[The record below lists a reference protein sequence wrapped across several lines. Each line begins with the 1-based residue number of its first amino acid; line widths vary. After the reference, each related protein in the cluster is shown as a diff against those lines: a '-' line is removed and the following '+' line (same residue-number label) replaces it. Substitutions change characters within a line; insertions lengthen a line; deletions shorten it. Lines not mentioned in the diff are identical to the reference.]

1 MKTKLK
7 ISVATLMD
15 KLADL
20 PPVETQLSDQERGV
34 LNKYFA
40 DGDGASTGDNSKPTW
55 MQTMKLALYTTI
67 LFLALCNPITDAV
80 FCRLPYCGEGV
91 VTLLAVK
98 TLLFMT
104 LFIAM
109 YKFLL

>member
-1 MKTKLK
+1 
-7 ISVATLMD
+7 MD

-20 PPVETQLSDQERGV
+20 PPVETQLSDQENRV
-34 LNKYFA
+34 LKTYF
-40 DGDGASTGDNSKPTW
+40 DGSNAGGSSGDSSKPTW
-55 MQTMKLALYTTI
+55 MQTLKLALYTTV

-91 VTLLAVK
+91 VSLLAVK